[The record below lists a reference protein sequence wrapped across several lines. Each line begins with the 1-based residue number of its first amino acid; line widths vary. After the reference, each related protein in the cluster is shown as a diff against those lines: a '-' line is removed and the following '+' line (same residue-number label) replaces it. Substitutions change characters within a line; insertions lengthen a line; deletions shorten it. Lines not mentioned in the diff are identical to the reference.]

1 MVGLIKKI
9 FKTSSLKIAIC
20 VILTVLALFF
30 LDPPFLRYI
39 ELKTYDIRMVYRG
52 ERVIGPET
60 AVVAIDEKSVTE
72 LGRWPWSRAVMAELV
87 RALKAQ
93 GVRTIGFDIVFSEPE
108 EDHSLKTLDDI
119 SAALNKSASANHAML
134 ELLRKKKRELD
145 TDATFASAI
154 ADAANVT
161 LGYLFHFSPAEVA
174 HLKEEDISAGADSIA
189 GSRYGVIQYKRPP
202 EPATLFE
209 ARAPLANLEE
219 LSSKAENS
227 GFFNAFPDK
236 DGTIRWSP
244 LVIKFRDSYYSSLS
258 VSLLMQYLDWPDT
271 RLFLDTFGVAGIRI
285 GNSLIPTDHTGRM
298 LINYLGPDG
307 VIPHYSAVDVIK
319 GRIPPGTLKDR
330 IVIVGATAIGI
341 YDLRVTPYSPVSAG
355 VNIHATVIDNILR
368 QSFIVRSFAASL
380 LDVLAIISLGLLA
393 GFFVPRLR
401 AVPALLFIML
411 LTLSFLLV
419 NFLVFSRLNVWLSLV
434 YPMAS
439 FLFAYMG
446 ITVHKFFTEEKEKKK
461 IRSAFQYYLTSSV
474 INEMLK
480 DPTKLK
486 LGGQK
491 KDLTVLFS
499 DIRGFTSVAEVMSPE
514 ELVQLLNEYLTAMTD
529 LVFKYDGL
537 LDKYMGDAIMAVYGA
552 PLDQPDHALRACK
565 TSLEMLF
572 SLDVLREKWRQEGRP
587 DLDIGIGIN
596 SGDMVVGNMGSQM
609 RFDYTVM
616 GDRVNLGSRL
626 EGLNKV
632 YGTRIILS
640 EYTRDV
646 VADQL
651 VLRELDSVRVKGKAI
666 PVKIYEL
673 LGTQREM
680 TDSLRDFISR
690 FEEGLAS
697 YRDCRWD
704 EASRLFEEALKIRSA
719 DAPSRLYLERIEKLK
734 IEPPPQ
740 GWDGVFTMESK

>member
-9 FKTSSLKIAIC
+9 FKTSPLKIAIW
-20 VILTVLALFF
+20 VILTVIALFF

-52 ERVIGPET
+52 ERAIGPET

-108 EDHSLKTLDDI
+108 ENRGAKALDDI
-119 SAALNKSASANHAML
+119 SAELGKMASSNQTVQ

-145 TDATFASAI
+145 TDATFALAI

-161 LGYLFHFSPAEVA
+161 LGYLFHFSPAEVL
-174 HLKEEDISAGADSIA
+174 HLKEKNIA
-189 GSRYGVIQYKRPP
+189 AAAENIASSRYGVIQYKRPP
-202 EPATLFE
+202 EPGTLFE
-209 ARAPLANLEE
+209 ALSPLANLDE

-244 LVIKFRDSYYSSLS
+244 LVIKFRDGYYSSLS
-258 VSLLMQYLDWPDT
+258 FSLLMQYLDWPDT
-271 RLFLDTFGVAGIRI
+271 RLFLDTFGVSGIRI
-285 GNSLIPTDHTGRM
+285 GNTLIPTDHTGRM
-298 LINYLGPDG
+298 LINYLGADG

-319 GRIPPGTLKDR
+319 GRIPPGALKDR

-341 YDLRVTPYSPVSAG
+341 YDLRVTPFSPVSAG

-368 QSFIVRSFAASL
+368 QSFIVRSYAASL

-401 AVPALLFIML
+401 AVPALLFIIL
-411 LTLSFLLV
+411 LTLSFLFV

-480 DPTKLK
+480 DPTKLQ

-565 TSLEMLF
+565 TSLEMLS
-572 SLDVLREKWRQEGRP
+572 SLDTLREKWRQEGRP

-640 EYTRDV
+640 EY
-646 VADQL
+646 
-651 VLRELDSVRVKGKAI
+651 
-666 PVKIYEL
+666 
-673 LGTQREM
+673 
-680 TDSLRDFISR
+680 
-690 FEEGLAS
+690 
-697 YRDCRWD
+697 
-704 EASRLFEEALKIRSA
+704 
-719 DAPSRLYLERIEKLK
+719 
-734 IEPPPQ
+734 
-740 GWDGVFTMESK
+740 

>member
-1 MVGLIKKI
+1 MVGIIKKI
-9 FKTSSLKIAIC
+9 FKTSPLKIAIV
-20 VILTVLALFF
+20 VILAVLALFF

-39 ELKTYDIRMVYRG
+39 ELKTYDLRMVYRG
-52 ERVIGPET
+52 VRQIGAET
-60 AVVAIDEKSVTE
+60 AVAAIDEKSVTE
-72 LGRWPWSRAVMAELV
+72 LGRWPWSRQLMAELV

-93 GVRTIGFDIVFSEPE
+93 GVKTIGFDIVFSEPE
-108 EDHSLKTLDDI
+108 ENAGLKTLDDI
-119 SAALNKSASANHAML
+119 SGELSKTDPTNQAVQKLL
-134 ELLRKKKRELD
+134 EKKKRELGR
-145 TDATFASAI
+145 DATFALAI

-161 LGYLFHFSPAEVA
+161 LGYLFHFSPVEVA
-174 HLKEEDISAGADSIA
+174 HLKEKEISAAAENIA

-202 EPATLFE
+202 EPATVFE
-209 ARAPLANLEE
+209 ALAPLANIGE
-219 LSSKAENS
+219 LTSKAENS

-244 LVIKFRDSYYSSLS
+244 LMIKFRDGYYSSLS

-271 RLFLDTFGVAGIRI
+271 RLHLDTFGVSGIRI
-285 GNSLIPTDHTGRM
+285 GGAMIPTDHTGRM

-307 VIPHYSAVDVIK
+307 VVPHYSAADIIK

-330 IVIVGATAIGI
+330 IVVVGATAIGI
-341 YDLRVTPYSPVSAG
+341 YDIRVTPFSPVSAG

-368 QSFIVRSFAASL
+368 QSFIIRSFGTSL
-380 LDVLAIISLGLLA
+380 LDVLSIISLGLLA

-401 AVPALLFIML
+401 AVPAFLFTISL
-411 LTLSFLLV
+411 ALSFLAV
-419 NFLVFSRLNVWLSLV
+419 NFLVFSRLNIWLNLV
-434 YPMAS
+434 YPLTS
-439 FLFAYMG
+439 FLFAYVG
-446 ITVHKFFTEEKEKKK
+446 ITVHTFFTEEKEKKK

-480 DPTKLK
+480 DPSKLK

-529 LVFKYDGL
+529 IVFKYDGL

-565 TSLEMLF
+565 TSLEMLT
-572 SLDVLREKWRQEGRP
+572 SLDILREKWRQEGRP
-587 DLDIGIGIN
+587 ELDIGIGLN

-632 YGTRIILS
+632 YGTRIIVS

-651 VLRELDSVRVKGKAI
+651 LLRELDSVRVKGKAN

-673 LGTQREM
+673 LGMQGEVTQN
-680 TDSLRDFISR
+680 LQDFISR
-690 FEEGLAS
+690 FETGLAR

-704 EASRLFEEALKIRSA
+704 EASGMFEEALRIRPG
-719 DAPSRLYLERIEKLK
+719 DAPSRLYLGRIEKLK
-734 IEPPPQ
+734 KDPPPQ